1 VTHPNR
7 DMVEQTAHPPD
18 DAVIEIRD
26 LHKVYGKGDVA
37 VRALVGIDLRVM
49 RGEFVAIM
57 GQSGSGKS
65 TLLHVLGCL
74 HRATSESFRLAGHEV
89 SDLNDSDLSHIRNRS
104 VGIVFQKYN
113 LLAQEDI
120 VRNVELPMVYA
131 QVSRRKR
138 RARAVQLLTALG
150 LGDRLRHDPTELSGG
165 QGQRVAIARALV
177 MNPTV
182 ILADE
187 PTGNLDSETGD
198 EVMAIFQSLH
208 AAGSTILMVTHS
220 REIAGFAERIVY
232 LRDGLVERE
241 EAVESRDR
249 LPTDVDI
256 SFLEEAH

>member
-1 VTHPNR
+1 
-7 DMVEQTAHPPD
+7 MVEPTTDPPN
-18 DAVIEIRD
+18 DAVIETRD
-26 LHKVYGKGDVA
+26 LHKTYGKGEVA
-37 VRALVGIDLRVM
+37 VRALVGMDLRVM

-74 HRATSESFRLAGHEV
+74 HRATSGSYRLGGQEV
-89 SDLNDSDLSHIRNRS
+89 SDLNDSDLSRIRNRS

-131 QVSRRKR
+131 QISRRKR
-138 RARAVQLLTALG
+138 RERAVQLLTALG
-150 LGDRLRHDPTELSGG
+150 LGDRLRHNPTELSGG
-165 QGQRVAIARALV
+165 QDQRVAIARALV

-198 EVMAIFQSLH
+198 EVMAIFQRLH

-220 REIAGFAERIVY
+220 HPISRFAERIIH
-232 LRDGLVERE
+232 LRDGEVERE
-241 EAVESRDR
+241 ERITAHER
-249 LPTDVDI
+249 LPTDVDL

>member
-1 VTHPNR
+1 
-7 DMVEQTAHPPD
+7 MVEQTPPPPD
-18 DAVIEIRD
+18 DAVIEIRG
-26 LHKVYGKGDVA
+26 LHKVYGKGDAA
-37 VRALVGIDLRVM
+37 VRALAGIDLRVT

-74 HRATSESFRLAGHEV
+74 HRATSGSYRLAGHEV
-89 SDLNDSDLSHIRNRS
+89 SDLNDSELSRIRNRS

-113 LLAQEDI
+113 LLAQDDI

-131 QVSRRKR
+131 QVPRRTR
-138 RARAVQLLTALG
+138 RTRAVQLLTALG

-165 QGQRVAIARALV
+165 QDQRVAIARALV

-198 EVMAIFQSLH
+198 EVLAIFQSLH

-220 REIAGFAERIVY
+220 PEIAAFAERVVF
-232 LRDGLVERE
+232 LRDGRIERE
-241 EAVESRDR
+241 EVVQARDR
-249 LPTDVDI
+249 LPTDVDL
-256 SFLEEAH
+256 SFLEETH